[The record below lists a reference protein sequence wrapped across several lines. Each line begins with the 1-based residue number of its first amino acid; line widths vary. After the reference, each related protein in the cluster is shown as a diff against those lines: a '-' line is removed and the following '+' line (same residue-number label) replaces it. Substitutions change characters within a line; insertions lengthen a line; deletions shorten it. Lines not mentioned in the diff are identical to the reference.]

1 MLDIRSES
9 GQAQLKAPMMQSK
22 FIENRM
28 EILTQRIY
36 FFNDTKK
43 ELVAHKNRK
52 NVLALLFNCETCGN
66 TFTSNRDFK
75 QHKSNQINTYNQNP
89 IKHI

>member
-9 GQAQLKAPMMQSK
+9 AQAQLKAPMMQSK
-22 FIENRM
+22 YCM
-28 EILTQRIY
+28 EILPQRIY

-66 TFTSNRDFK
+66 TFMNIRFF
-75 QHKSNQINTYNQNP
+75 
-89 IKHI
+89 